1 MNLVRVFVWAELVA
15 QFTRVSGGRDVRRL
29 HVLPQPRPQLGLP
42 AARGTGGT
50 HPPAG
55 LLSVHVPLYL

>member
-42 AARGTGGT
+42 AARGT